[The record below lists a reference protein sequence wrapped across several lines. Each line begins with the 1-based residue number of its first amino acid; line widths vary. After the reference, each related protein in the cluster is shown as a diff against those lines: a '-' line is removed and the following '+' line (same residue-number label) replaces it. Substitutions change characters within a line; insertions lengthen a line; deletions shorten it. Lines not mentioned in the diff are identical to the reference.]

1 MEVLARLENIAF
13 SIRQLQEKCKQLEI
27 ENQRLVEKNAELED
41 VLKNKQS
48 ELNEFIEKNK
58 ISKLAQGIRQN
69 EERESLEKQ
78 LDQMIGEIDHCLRLI
93 KK

>member
-13 SIRQLQEKCKQLEI
+13 SIKQLQEKCKQLEI

-48 ELNEFIEKNK
+48 ELNELIEKNK

-78 LDQMIGEIDHCLRLI
+78 LDQMIGEIDHCLQLI

>member
-13 SIRQLQEKCKQLEI
+13 SVKQLQEKCKQLEI
-27 ENQRLVEKNAELED
+27 ENQSLVEKNAELED

-48 ELNEFIEKNK
+48 ELNELIEKNK